1 MPLHCRPIN
10 AHAQRGMSLISSI
23 ISLVCLGLL
32 LSVGLPSLSSGHQQR
47 LLLTESQSLKHLI
60 TAARQYS
67 YSEQHPVT
75 LCGSRDGKVC
85 LKQGVWQWALV
96 IDAHTRTIITRH
108 AVSSPLA
115 VSWKGFRSR
124 LDFNPTPWRQALN
137 GRLTICHP
145 GAPQAQAYQLII
157 NAMGR
162 VRTQQSSRECAT
174 S

>member
-1 MPLHCRPIN
+1 MSLHCRPIN
-10 AHAQRGMSLISSI
+10 AHTQKGMSLISSI

-32 LSVGLPSLSSGHQQR
+32 LSAGLSSISSGHHQR
-47 LLLTESQSLKHLI
+47 LLLTESQSLKQLI
-60 TAARQYS
+60 TTAKQYS

-75 LCGSRDGKVC
+75 LCGSRDGTVC
-85 LKQGVWQWALV
+85 LKQGIWQWALV
-96 IDAHTRTIITRH
+96 IDTHTRTIITRH
-108 AVSSPLA
+108 AVADSLA

-145 GAPQAQAYQLII
+145 DAPEAQAYQLII

-162 VRTQQSSRECAT
+162 VRTQQSSRECTT